1 MWKWCVCVERDS
13 EQIVDLEVQKVEI
26 EDISKVEK
34 FQCEIDDNFVR
45 KMLIFRGEFSDEN
58 CGSVVVVGGL
68 RNVEFRGE
76 CEA

>member
-1 MWKWCVCVERDS
+1 MRILKQFSER
-13 EQIVDLEVQKVEI
+13 ILKI
-26 EDISKVEK
+26 NWPFKGEK
-34 FQCEIDDNFVR
+34 FGVDCRSRSPKGRNWRYFC
-45 KMLIFRGEFSDEN
+45 GEFSDEN